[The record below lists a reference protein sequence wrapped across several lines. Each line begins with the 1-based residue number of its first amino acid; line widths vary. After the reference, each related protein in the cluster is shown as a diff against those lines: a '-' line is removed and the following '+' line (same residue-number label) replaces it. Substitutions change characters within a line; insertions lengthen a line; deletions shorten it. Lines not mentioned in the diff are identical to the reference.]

1 MFSTPSSPA
10 VVHNRSRVPAF
21 GSSKL
26 QQKWFNLKDR
36 VTEMDGIGARPF
48 YGGPHADLFQTRD
61 AALSQEEG
69 TSRVVVSREQRASSV
84 QSHLDRLNAKL
95 AVNPERLNDSKFKK
109 EYEKTQQAHAF
120 TQRKVAEA
128 TALQI
133 KRTQRVA
140 EASEALPVALKQSD
154 SRLANNRRMAL
165 AIQADRAR
173 NLQMEHYLDQ
183 AAEREN
189 VYQAGLTEAEIETKL
204 YLESFIRN
212 LHQTWHNTREELSK
226 KYGEAIA
233 TMNHK
238 HQLMLLHLENKHK
251 YDLIPIEEEF
261 HKIEVEQ
268 KKAEYSKLKENKLEE
283 LKQLQEQATSELK
296 ALNEKE
302 SRAKASEANAN
313 AKKNDEDEQPLPSLP
328 SVPSDMDLLAARLRN
343 LRHYEPYQGR
353 IVHSPRLSNH
363 SSPFS

>member
-1 MFSTPSSPA
+1 MFSTLSSPA
-10 VVHNRSRVPAF
+10 VVHYRPRVSTF

-36 VTEMDGIGARPF
+36 VTEMDGFGVRPF
-48 YGGPHADLFQTRD
+48 YAGPHADLYQLRD

-69 TSRVVVSREQRASSV
+69 TSRVVVSRERRASSV
-84 QSHLDRLNAKL
+84 QSQLDRLNAKL
-95 AVNPERLNDSKFKK
+95 AINPDRINDSKFKK
-109 EYEKTQQAHAF
+109 EYEKTQQAQAF

-133 KRTQRVA
+133 KRSQRVT
-140 EASEALPVALKQSD
+140 EASEALPLALKQTD
-154 SRLANNRRMAL
+154 SRLAHNHRTAL

-189 VYQAGLTEAEIETKL
+189 VYQAGLTRAEIETKFH
-204 YLESFIRN
+204 LESFIRN
-212 LHQTWHNTREELSK
+212 LRQIWHNTQQELAK

-233 TMNHK
+233 TMNHE
-238 HQLMLLHLENKHK
+238 HQLMLLHLEDKHK
-251 YDLIPIEEEF
+251 YDLIPIEKEF
-261 HKIEVEQ
+261 HKREVEQ
-268 KKAEYSKLKENKLEE
+268 KKAEYSKLKECKLEE
-283 LKQLQEQATSELK
+283 LKQLQEQATSELNE
-296 ALNEKE
+296 LNEKE
-302 SRAKASEANAN
+302 SKAKTVG

-343 LRHYEPYQGR
+343 LRHYEPFQGR
-353 IVHSPRLSNH
+353 SVQSPQLSNH